1 MKNRL
6 ANIRIAKDWSQQ
18 QLSIIS
24 HISRSTINAIEMGDN
39 NNPSIRTALRL
50 AKALHTSVESIFW
63 EE

>member
-6 ANIRIAKDWSQQ
+6 ADVRTAKEWSQQ

-24 HISRSTINAIEMGDN
+24 HISRSTINSIEMGDN
-39 NNPSIRTALRL
+39 NNPSVKTALRL